1 MPMKVLWIIDSLGP
15 GGAEGL
21 MLPLLKNMSGSTI
34 TPRVC
39 ALRVRNGNPI
49 AVELEKINV
58 AVDLLPI
65 ENLRDVTGFKHLVE
79 YIHRH
84 KPDVVHTQ
92 LEASDILGTLA
103 AKYLNIP
110 SVATVHT
117 LDIPSPKKRVY
128 WRNRLRW
135 SILGWFAK
143 RVIAVSDITRDVYLK
158 LGISGK
164 KIVTM
169 YNGIDLNVFSRRGTR
184 ASQKMNILNLSP
196 ESVVITTVAVLREPK
211 GIQFMLQAIPAI
223 LKETPK
229 LFYVI
234 AGDGDYRTA
243 LEELSTQL
251 NIQEHVI
258 FLGHRTDIP
267 EILAASDL
275 FVFPTLQDAL
285 PTVLFEAMAVGLPI
299 IASEVGGVPEIIRH
313 QENGFLIPPADPS
326 SLAGACIH
334 MLRDRD
340 YSGRLSRS
348 ALHTVKDRF
357 DIKKQIQN
365 LVSLYDQVKAPP

>member
-1 MPMKVLWIIDSLGP
+1 MKVLWIIDSLGP

-65 ENLRDVTGFKHLVE
+65 ENLRDVAGFKHLVE
-79 YIHRH
+79 YIRRH

-92 LEASDILGTLA
+92 LETSDIFGTLA
-103 AKYLNIP
+103 AKHLGIP
-110 SVATVHT
+110 SVSTVHT
-117 LDIPSPKKRVY
+117 LDIPSKKRRTY
-128 WRNRLRW
+128 WRNFLRW
-135 SILGWFAK
+135 HILGWFAQ
-143 RVIAVSDITRDVYLK
+143 RVIAVSNITRDVYLK
-158 LGISGK
+158 LGISSK
-164 KIVTM
+164 KLVTM
-169 YNGIDLNVFSRRGTR
+169 YNGIDLKVFTQKGSR
-184 ASQKMNILNLSP
+184 ASHKRKILNLP
-196 ESVVITTVAVLREPK
+196 PGCVVITTVAVLREPK
-211 GIQFMLQAIPAI
+211 GIQFMLQALPAI
-223 LKETPK
+223 VKVVPN

-234 AGDGDYRTA
+234 VGDGDYRMA
-243 LEELSTQL
+243 LEELSNQL

-299 IASEVGGVPEIIRH
+299 IASAVGGVPEIIHH
-313 QENGFLIPPADPS
+313 QQNGVLVPPADTS
-326 SLAGACIH
+326 SLAETCIH
-334 MLRDRD
+334 L
-340 YSGRLSRS
+340 LSDGEYLKQISAS
-348 ALHTVKDRF
+348 ALRTVKEKF
-357 DIKKQIQN
+357 DIQKQIQN
-365 LVSLYDQVKAPP
+365 LTNLYDQVALTP